1 MHDIYGGGPELP
13 IYMLDEKMNGP
24 VFISEDQKSFYPDD

>member
-1 MHDIYGGGPELP
+1 MNHYGGGPEIP

-24 VFISEDQKSFYPDD
+24 IFQTDDFK